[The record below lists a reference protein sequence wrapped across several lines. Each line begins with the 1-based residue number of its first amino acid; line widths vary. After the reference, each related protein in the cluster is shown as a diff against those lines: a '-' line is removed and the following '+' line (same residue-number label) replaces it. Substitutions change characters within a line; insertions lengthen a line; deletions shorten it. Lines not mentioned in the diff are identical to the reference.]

1 MFSFIKNYIDRRLNR
16 RRMGQHGFIGSRKR
30 RTEDSRLIT
39 AADHSRVLGIII
51 LAVLWVICAVLLSF
65 PAHQN
70 GSMQLVIKQQAP
82 KTVFADFDFIYED
95 RSKTQ
100 EKKHL
105 AAESVPLY
113 FKISEDE
120 IKQSIKNAEDFFSA
134 VKNRADSEKQKIK
147 YLPGKDHLG
156 NIVSL
161 LSDSSLQFFYSLVQD
176 EQQWKNYLR
185 ELDLITGQGIFS
197 QKERD
202 SYKVGQQIRIVDVR
216 GRDRY
221 PKQAI
226 EILTPQDAATEV
238 VDALLKYYSSQDGR
252 DVLRQDLIQ
261 ATTAII
267 GSRGNLSSDPA
278 RTEMKKKEAEK
289 QVLPFMVDVKKY
301 QPLVL
306 KGQIVTDKELSL
318 LEAYEKIGQEKLQD
332 RFSIQESTRDL
343 VWSLF
348 LMVFIGLYMYHI
360 HPEVVKSNQKICL
373 CGAVIVI
380 SLVMNLAFSEFFY
393 FVSSNFGI
401 PPGLANNAIPL
412 ALSAILLAVMIGL
425 RVAIY
430 VGFFTAAVTAMIMG
444 NSFDIAI
451 EGLVVCCLSAL
462 AVRNATNYR
471 SFFLRSVFIV
481 FISFWL
487 LDFNLLWQIQPDQDK
502 FLWLAGSKIFLWSA
516 GVAFING
523 FATATVALI
532 LIFIFE
538 MVFNISTNMSLLMLS
553 DYNHPLLKRLQLEA
567 PGTFYHSLMVST
579 LAEYAAKEI
588 RANPIKARVGAL
600 FHDIGK
606 LAKPEYFTEN
616 NIHAD
621 KKHSE
626 LHPRM
631 SSLIIQNHVKEGIDQ
646 ALKYNLRKI
655 IRDAIQ
661 QHHGTD
667 IVYYFYK
674 RALEDAKDDG
684 STVDEQE
691 YRYGG
696 PLPREK
702 EVVLI
707 SLADACEAATRS
719 LPKPTPNK
727 IETLVW
733 EIFRKRLKDGQL
745 DNAILTIAELA
756 KIRDSFVKTL
766 TTMHHSRIAYP
777 KDGEID
783 EDDVFME
790 GKSLS
795 SAEPKNDK
803 KDA

>member
-1 MFSFIKNYIDRRLNR
+1 MFSFITDPVSRMLSRRRL
-16 RRMGQHGFIGSRKR
+16 GQHGFIGSRKR
-30 RTEDSRLIT
+30 RTEDNRLVA
-39 AADHSRVLGIII
+39 AADHSKVIGFLI
-51 LAVLWVICAVLLSF
+51 LFVLWLFCAGLLSF
-65 PAHQN
+65 PTHHGGN
-70 GSMQLVIKQQAP
+70 MPLVLKQQAP
-82 KTVFADFDFIYED
+82 KTIFADFDFLYED
-95 RSKTQ
+95 KEKTQ

-105 AAESVPLY
+105 AVEAVPLY

-120 IKQSIKNAEDFFSA
+120 IKQSTRNAEDFSSA
-134 VKNRADSEKQKIK
+134 IKARLDDEKQKIK
-147 YLPGKDHLG
+147 YLPGKPPMAGLVAALDD
-156 NIVSL
+156 NSIQVFNSL
-161 LSDSSLQFFYSLVQD
+161 IQD
-176 EQQWKNYLR
+176 EQLWQNYLR
-185 ELDLITGQGIFS
+185 ELDLILGQGIFS
-197 QKERD
+197 QKERE
-202 SYKVGQQIRIVDVR
+202 SYKVGQQIRIIDVR

-221 PKQAI
+221 TKQAL
-226 EILTPQDAATEV
+226 EILTPQDAAAELS
-238 VDALLKYYSSQDGR
+238 DSLLKDYSSQSNRQAMR
-252 DVLRQDLIQ
+252 DALIQ
-261 ATTAII
+261 ATSAII
-267 GSRGNLSSDPA
+267 GVKGNLVFDSV
-278 RTEMKKKEAEK
+278 RTELKKKEAEK
-289 QVLPFMVDVKKY
+289 QVSQSMVEVKKY

-306 KGQIVTDKELSL
+306 KGQVITAKELNL
-318 LEAYEKIGQEKLQD
+318 LGAYEKAGQEKLED
-332 RFSIQESTRDL
+332 RFSTQEAIRDL

-348 LMVFIGLYMYHI
+348 LMIFIGLYMYHI
-360 HPEVVKSNQKICL
+360 HPEVVKSNQKLCL
-373 CGAVIVI
+373 CAAVIAI
-380 SLVMNLAFSEFFY
+380 SLALNLAFAELFY
-393 FVSSNFGI
+393 FLSSSFGI
-401 PPGLANNAIPL
+401 PPPLVNDAIPL
-412 ALSAILLAVMIGL
+412 ALSAILLAAMLGL

-430 VGFFTAAVTAMIMG
+430 VGFFTAAITSMIMG

-451 EGLVVCCLSAL
+451 EGLVVCCISAL
-462 AVRNATNYR
+462 VVRNATNYR
-471 SFFLRSVFIV
+471 SFFIRSVFII
-481 FISFWL
+481 FISFWV
-487 LDFNLLWQIQPDQDK
+487 LDFNLLWQIQPESK
-502 FLWLAGSKIFLWSA
+502 IHLWSAGSKMLLWSA
-516 GVAFING
+516 GVSFING
-523 FATATVALI
+523 FATATVALV

-588 RANPIKARVGAL
+588 NANPIKARVGAL

-616 NIHAD
+616 NINAD
-621 KKHSE
+621 KKHGE

-691 YRYGG
+691 YRYSG
-696 PLPREK
+696 PLPQEK

-707 SLADACEAATRS
+707 SLADACEAASRS

-745 DNAILTIAELA
+745 DNARLTIAELA

-766 TTMHHSRIAYP
+766 TTMYHSRIAYP

-783 EDDVFME
+783 EDDLLME
-790 GKSLS
+790 GKNAFP
-795 SAEPKNDK
+795 AEPKTG
-803 KDA
+803 

>member
-1 MFSFIKNYIDRRLNR
+1 MFSFITDPVNRMLSRRRL
-16 RRMGQHGFIGSRKR
+16 GQHGFIGSRKR
-30 RTEDSRLIT
+30 RTEDNRLIA
-39 AADHSRVLGIII
+39 AADHSKVLGFFI
-51 LAVLWVICAVLLSF
+51 LFILWLFCAGLLSF
-65 PAHQN
+65 PTHHGGN
-70 GSMQLVIKQQAP
+70 MPLVLKQQAP
-82 KTVFADFDFIYED
+82 KTIFADFDFIYED
-95 RSKTQ
+95 KGKTQ
-100 EKKHL
+100 ENKHL
-105 AAESVPLY
+105 AVEAVPLY
-113 FKISEDE
+113 FKISEDGV
-120 IKQSIKNAEDFFSA
+120 KQSVKNAEDFSAA
-134 VKNRADSEKQKIK
+134 VKARIDDENQKIK
-147 YLPGKDHLG
+147 YLPGKQPMANL
-156 NIVSL
+156 VSAL
-161 LSDSSLQFFYSLVQD
+161 DDNSVQVFNSLVKD
-176 EQQWKNYLR
+176 EQLWNNYLR
-185 ELDLITGQGIFS
+185 ELDLILGQGIFS
-197 QKERD
+197 QKERE
-202 SYKVGQQIRIVDVR
+202 SYKVGQQIRIIDIR

-226 EILTPQDAATEV
+226 EILTPQDAAAELS
-238 VDALLKYYSSQDGR
+238 DSLLKYYSSQSD
-252 DVLRQDLIQ
+252 RQAMRNALIQ
-261 ATTAII
+261 ASSAII
-267 GSRGNLSSDPA
+267 GVKGNLIFDSVQ
-278 RTEMKKKEAEK
+278 TEMKKKEVEK
-289 QVLPFMVDVKKY
+289 QVIPFMVEIKKY

-306 KGQIVTDKELSL
+306 KGQIITGKELNL
-318 LEAYEKIGQEKLQD
+318 LEAYEKTGQEKLQD
-332 RFSIQESTRDL
+332 RFSTQEAIRDL

-348 LMVFIGLYMYHI
+348 LMVFIGLYMFHI

-373 CGAVIVI
+373 CAAVIIV
-380 SLVMNLAFSEFFY
+380 SLALNLVFAEFFY
-393 FVSSNFGI
+393 FLSSNFGI
-401 PPGLANNAIPL
+401 PPGLVNDAIPL
-412 ALSAILLAVMIGL
+412 ALSAILLAAMLGL

-430 VGFFTAAVTAMIMG
+430 VGFFTAAITSMIMG

-451 EGLVVCCLSAL
+451 EGLVVCCISAL
-462 AVRNATNYR
+462 VVRNATNYR
-471 SFFLRSVFIV
+471 SFFIRSVFII
-481 FISFWL
+481 FISFWV
-487 LDFNLLWQIQPDQDK
+487 LDFNLLWQIQPEAK
-502 FLWLAGSKIFLWSA
+502 MHLWSAGSKMLLWSA
-516 GVAFING
+516 GVSFING

-532 LIFIFE
+532 LIFVFE

-588 RANPIKARVGAL
+588 NANPIKARVGAL

-616 NIHAD
+616 NINAD
-621 KKHSE
+621 KKHGE

-691 YRYGG
+691 YRYAG
-696 PLPREK
+696 PLPQEK

-707 SLADACEAATRS
+707 SLADACEAASRS

-745 DNAILTIAELA
+745 DNARMTIAELA

-766 TTMHHSRIAYP
+766 TTMYHSRIAYP
-777 KDGEID
+777 KDGETD
-783 EDDVFME
+783 EDDLFME
-790 GKSLS
+790 SKNPFP
-795 SAEPKNDK
+795 AEPKTG
-803 KDA
+803 

>member
-1 MFSFIKNYIDRRLNR
+1 MFSFITDPVSRMLSRRRL
-16 RRMGQHGFIGSRKR
+16 GQHGFIGSRKR
-30 RTEDSRLIT
+30 RTEDNRLVA
-39 AADHSRVLGIII
+39 AADHSKVIGFLI
-51 LAVLWVICAVLLSF
+51 LFVLWLFCAGLLSF
-65 PAHQN
+65 PTHHGGN
-70 GSMQLVIKQQAP
+70 MPLVLKQQAP
-82 KTVFADFDFIYED
+82 KTIFADFDFLYED
-95 RSKTQ
+95 KEKTQ

-105 AAESVPLY
+105 AVEAVPLY

-120 IKQSIKNAEDFFSA
+120 IKQSTRNAEDFSSA
-134 VKNRADSEKQKIK
+134 IKARLDDEKQKIK
-147 YLPGKDHLG
+147 YLPGKPPMAGLVAALDD
-156 NIVSL
+156 NSIQVFNSL
-161 LSDSSLQFFYSLVQD
+161 IQD
-176 EQQWKNYLR
+176 EQLWQNYLR
-185 ELDLITGQGIFS
+185 ELDLILGQGIFS
-197 QKERD
+197 QKERE
-202 SYKVGQQIRIVDVR
+202 SYKVGQQIRIIDVR

-226 EILTPQDAATEV
+226 EILTPQDAAAELS
-238 VDALLKYYSSQDGR
+238 DSLLKYYSSQSNRQAMR
-252 DVLRQDLIQ
+252 DALIQ
-261 ATTAII
+261 ASSAII
-267 GSRGNLSSDPA
+267 GVKGNLVFDSV
-278 RTEMKKKEAEK
+278 RTELKKKEAEK
-289 QVLPFMVDVKKY
+289 QVSQSMVEVKKY

-306 KGQIVTDKELSL
+306 KGQVITAKELNL
-318 LEAYEKIGQEKLQD
+318 LGAYEKAGQEKLED
-332 RFSIQESTRDL
+332 RFSTQEAIRDL

-348 LMVFIGLYMYHI
+348 LMIFIGLYMYHI
-360 HPEVVKSNQKICL
+360 HPEVVKSNQKLCL
-373 CGAVIVI
+373 CAAVIAI
-380 SLVMNLAFSEFFY
+380 SLALNLAFAELFY
-393 FVSSNFGI
+393 FLSSSFGI
-401 PPGLANNAIPL
+401 PPPLVNDAIPL
-412 ALSAILLAVMIGL
+412 ALSAILLAAMLGL

-430 VGFFTAAVTAMIMG
+430 VGFFTAAITSMIMG

-451 EGLVVCCLSAL
+451 EGLVVCCISAL
-462 AVRNATNYR
+462 VVRNATNYR
-471 SFFLRSVFIV
+471 SFFIRSVFII
-481 FISFWL
+481 FISFWV
-487 LDFNLLWQIQPDQDK
+487 LDFNLLWQIQPESK
-502 FLWLAGSKIFLWSA
+502 IHLWSAGSKMLLWSA
-516 GVAFING
+516 GVSFING
-523 FATATVALI
+523 FATATVALV

-588 RANPIKARVGAL
+588 NANPIKARVGAL

-616 NIHAD
+616 NINAD
-621 KKHSE
+621 KKHGE

-691 YRYGG
+691 YRYSG
-696 PLPREK
+696 PLPQEK

-707 SLADACEAATRS
+707 SLADACEAASRS

-745 DNAILTIAELA
+745 DNARLTIAELA

-766 TTMHHSRIAYP
+766 TTMYHSRIAYP

-783 EDDVFME
+783 EDDLLME
-790 GKSLS
+790 GKNAFP
-795 SAEPKNDK
+795 AEPKTG
-803 KDA
+803 

>member
-1 MFSFIKNYIDRRLNR
+1 MFSFITDPVSRMLSRRRL
-16 RRMGQHGFIGSRKR
+16 GQHGFIGSRKR
-30 RTEDSRLIT
+30 RTEDNRLVA
-39 AADHSRVLGIII
+39 AADHSKVIGFLI
-51 LAVLWVICAVLLSF
+51 LFVLWLFCAGLLSF
-65 PAHQN
+65 PTHHGGN
-70 GSMQLVIKQQAP
+70 MPLVLKQQAP
-82 KTVFADFDFIYED
+82 KTIFADFDFLYED
-95 RSKTQ
+95 KEKTQ

-105 AAESVPLY
+105 AVEAVPLY

-120 IKQSIKNAEDFFSA
+120 IKQSTRNAEDFSSA
-134 VKNRADSEKQKIK
+134 IKARLDDEKQKIK
-147 YLPGKDHLG
+147 YLPGKPPMAGLVAALDD
-156 NIVSL
+156 NSIQVFNSL
-161 LSDSSLQFFYSLVQD
+161 IQD
-176 EQQWKNYLR
+176 EQLWQNYLR
-185 ELDLITGQGIFS
+185 ELDLILGQGIFS
-197 QKERD
+197 QKERE
-202 SYKVGQQIRIVDVR
+202 SYKVGQQIRIIDVR

-226 EILTPQDAATEV
+226 EILTPQDAAAELS
-238 VDALLKYYSSQDGR
+238 DSLLKYYSSQSNRQAMR
-252 DVLRQDLIQ
+252 DALIQ
-261 ATTAII
+261 ASSAII
-267 GSRGNLSSDPA
+267 GVKGNLVFESV
-278 RTEMKKKEAEK
+278 RTELKKKEAEK
-289 QVLPFMVDVKKY
+289 QVSQSMVEVKKY

-306 KGQIVTDKELSL
+306 KGQVITAKELNL
-318 LEAYEKIGQEKLQD
+318 LGAYEKAGQEKLED
-332 RFSIQESTRDL
+332 RFSTQEAIRDL

-348 LMVFIGLYMYHI
+348 LMIFIGLYMYHI
-360 HPEVVKSNQKICL
+360 HPEVVKSNQKLCL
-373 CGAVIVI
+373 CAAVIAI
-380 SLVMNLAFSEFFY
+380 SLALNLAFAELFY
-393 FVSSNFGI
+393 FLSSSFGI
-401 PPGLANNAIPL
+401 PPPLVNDAIPL
-412 ALSAILLAVMIGL
+412 ALSAILLAAMLGL

-430 VGFFTAAVTAMIMG
+430 VGFFTAAITSMIMG

-451 EGLVVCCLSAL
+451 EGLVVCCISAL
-462 AVRNATNYR
+462 VVRNATNYR
-471 SFFLRSVFIV
+471 SFFIRSVFII
-481 FISFWL
+481 FISFWV
-487 LDFNLLWQIQPDQDK
+487 LDFNLLWQIQPESK
-502 FLWLAGSKIFLWSA
+502 IHLWSAGSKMLLWSA
-516 GVAFING
+516 GVSFING
-523 FATATVALI
+523 FATATVALV

-588 RANPIKARVGAL
+588 NANPIKARVGAL

-616 NIHAD
+616 NINAD
-621 KKHSE
+621 KKHGE

-691 YRYGG
+691 YRYSG
-696 PLPREK
+696 PLPQEK

-707 SLADACEAATRS
+707 SLADACEAASRS

-745 DNAILTIAELA
+745 DNARLTIAELA

-766 TTMHHSRIAYP
+766 TTMYHSRIAYP

-783 EDDVFME
+783 EDDLLME
-790 GKSLS
+790 GKNAFP
-795 SAEPKNDK
+795 AEPKTG
-803 KDA
+803 

>member
-1 MFSFIKNYIDRRLNR
+1 MFSFITDPVSRMLSRRRL
-16 RRMGQHGFIGSRKR
+16 GQHGFIGSRKR
-30 RTEDSRLIT
+30 RTEDNRLVA
-39 AADHSRVLGIII
+39 AADHSKVIGFLI
-51 LAVLWVICAVLLSF
+51 LFVLWLFCAGLLSF
-65 PAHQN
+65 PTHHSGN
-70 GSMQLVIKQQAP
+70 MPLVLKQQAP
-82 KTVFADFDFIYED
+82 KTIFADFDFLYED
-95 RSKTQ
+95 KEKTQ

-105 AAESVPLY
+105 AVEAVPLY

-120 IKQSIKNAEDFFSA
+120 IKQTARNVEDFSSA
-134 VKNRADSEKQKIK
+134 IKARLDDEKQKIK
-147 YLPGKDHLG
+147 YLPGKQPMANLVAALDD
-156 NIVSL
+156 NSIQVFNSL
-161 LSDSSLQFFYSLVQD
+161 IQD
-176 EQQWKNYLR
+176 EQLWQNYLR
-185 ELDLITGQGIFS
+185 ELDLILGQGIFS
-197 QKERD
+197 QKERE
-202 SYKVGQQIRIVDVR
+202 SYKVGQQIRIIDVR

-226 EILTPQDAATEV
+226 EILTPQDAAAELS
-238 VDALLKYYSSQDGR
+238 DSLLKYYSSQSNRQAMR
-252 DVLRQDLIQ
+252 DALIQ
-261 ATTAII
+261 ASSAII
-267 GSRGNLSSDPA
+267 GVKGNLVFDSV
-278 RTEMKKKEAEK
+278 RTEQKKKEAEK
-289 QVLPFMVDVKKY
+289 QVSQSMVEVKKY

-306 KGQIVTDKELSL
+306 KGQVITTKELNL
-318 LEAYEKIGQEKLQD
+318 LGAYEKAGQEKLED
-332 RFSIQESTRDL
+332 RFSTQEAIRDL

-348 LMVFIGLYMYHI
+348 LMIFIGLYMFHI
-360 HPEVVKSNQKICL
+360 HPEVVKSNQKLCL
-373 CGAVIVI
+373 CAAVIAI
-380 SLVMNLAFSEFFY
+380 SLAMNLAFAEFFY
-393 FVSSNFGI
+393 FLSSSFGI
-401 PPGLANNAIPL
+401 PPPLVNDAIPL
-412 ALSAILLAVMIGL
+412 ALSAILLAAMLGL

-430 VGFFTAAVTAMIMG
+430 VGFFTAAITSMIMG

-451 EGLVVCCLSAL
+451 EGLVVCCISAL
-462 AVRNATNYR
+462 VVRRATNYR
-471 SFFLRSVFIV
+471 SFFIRSVFIV
-481 FISFWL
+481 FISFWV
-487 LDFNLLWQIQPDQDK
+487 LDFNLLWQIQPE
-502 FLWLAGSKIFLWSA
+502 SKMHLWSA
-516 GVAFING
+516 GSKMLLWSGGISFING
-523 FATATVALI
+523 FATATLALV

-588 RANPIKARVGAL
+588 NANPIKARVGAL

-616 NIHAD
+616 NINAD
-621 KKHSE
+621 KKHGE

-691 YRYGG
+691 YRYSG
-696 PLPREK
+696 PLPQEK

-707 SLADACEAATRS
+707 SLADACEAASRS

-745 DNAILTIAELA
+745 DNARLTIAELA

-766 TTMHHSRIAYP
+766 TTMYHSRIAYP

-783 EDDVFME
+783 EDDLLME
-790 GKSLS
+790 GKNASP
-795 SAEPKNDK
+795 AEPKTG
-803 KDA
+803 

>member
-1 MFSFIKNYIDRRLNR
+1 MFSFITDPVSRMLSRRRL
-16 RRMGQHGFIGSRKR
+16 GQHGFIGSRKR
-30 RTEDSRLIT
+30 RTEDNRLVA
-39 AADHSRVLGIII
+39 AADHSKVIGFLI
-51 LAVLWVICAVLLSF
+51 LFVLWLFCAGLLSF
-65 PAHQN
+65 PTHHSGN
-70 GSMQLVIKQQAP
+70 MPLVLKQQAP
-82 KTVFADFDFIYED
+82 KTIFADFDFLYED
-95 RSKTQ
+95 KEKTQ

-105 AAESVPLY
+105 AVEAVPLY

-120 IKQSIKNAEDFFSA
+120 IKQTARNVEDFSSA
-134 VKNRADSEKQKIK
+134 IKARLDDEKQKIK
-147 YLPGKDHLG
+147 YLPGKQPMANLVAALDD
-156 NIVSL
+156 NSIQVFNSL
-161 LSDSSLQFFYSLVQD
+161 IQD
-176 EQQWKNYLR
+176 EQLWQNYLR
-185 ELDLITGQGIFS
+185 ELDLILGQGIFS
-197 QKERD
+197 QKERE
-202 SYKVGQQIRIVDVR
+202 SYKVGQQIRIIDVR

-226 EILTPQDAATEV
+226 EILTPQDAAAELS
-238 VDALLKYYSSQDGR
+238 DSLLKYYSSQSNRQAMR
-252 DVLRQDLIQ
+252 DALIQ
-261 ATTAII
+261 ASSAII
-267 GSRGNLSSDPA
+267 GVKGNLIFDSV
-278 RTEMKKKEAEK
+278 RTEIKKKEAEK
-289 QVLPFMVDVKKY
+289 QVSQSMVEIKKY

-306 KGQIVTDKELSL
+306 KGQVITAKELNL
-318 LEAYEKIGQEKLQD
+318 LGAYEKAGQEKLED
-332 RFSIQESTRDL
+332 RFSTQEAIRDL

-348 LMVFIGLYMYHI
+348 LMIFIGLYMFHI
-360 HPEVVKSNQKICL
+360 HPEVVKSNQKLCL
-373 CGAVIVI
+373 CAAVIAI
-380 SLVMNLAFSEFFY
+380 SLAMNLAFAEFFY
-393 FVSSNFGI
+393 FLSSSFGI
-401 PPGLANNAIPL
+401 PPPLVNDAIPL
-412 ALSAILLAVMIGL
+412 ALSAILLAAMLGL

-430 VGFFTAAVTAMIMG
+430 VGFFTAAITSMIMG

-451 EGLVVCCLSAL
+451 EGLVVCCISAL
-462 AVRNATNYR
+462 VVRRATNYR
-471 SFFLRSVFIV
+471 SFFIRSVFIV
-481 FISFWL
+481 FISFWV
-487 LDFNLLWQIQPDQDK
+487 LDFNLLWQIQPE
-502 FLWLAGSKIFLWSA
+502 SKMHLWSA
-516 GVAFING
+516 GSKMLLWSGGISFING
-523 FATATVALI
+523 FATATLALV

-588 RANPIKARVGAL
+588 NANPIKARVGAL

-616 NIHAD
+616 NINAD
-621 KKHSE
+621 KKHGE

-691 YRYGG
+691 YRYSG
-696 PLPREK
+696 PLPQEK

-707 SLADACEAATRS
+707 SLADACEAASRS

-745 DNAILTIAELA
+745 DNARLTIAELA

-766 TTMHHSRIAYP
+766 TTMYHSRIAYP

-783 EDDVFME
+783 EDDLLME
-790 GKSLS
+790 GKNASP
-795 SAEPKNDK
+795 AEPKTG
-803 KDA
+803 

>member
-1 MFSFIKNYIDRRLNR
+1 MFSFITDPVSRMLSRRRL
-16 RRMGQHGFIGSRKR
+16 GQHGFIGSRKR
-30 RTEDSRLIT
+30 RTEDNRLVA
-39 AADHSRVLGIII
+39 AADHSKVIGFLI
-51 LAVLWVICAVLLSF
+51 LFVLWLFCAGLLSF
-65 PAHQN
+65 PTHHSGN
-70 GSMQLVIKQQAP
+70 MPLVLKQQAP
-82 KTVFADFDFIYED
+82 KTIFADFDFLYED
-95 RSKTQ
+95 KEKTQ

-105 AAESVPLY
+105 AVEAVPLY

-120 IKQSIKNAEDFFSA
+120 IKQTARNVEDFSSA
-134 VKNRADSEKQKIK
+134 IKARLDDEKQKIK
-147 YLPGKDHLG
+147 YLPGKQPMANLVAALDD
-156 NIVSL
+156 NSIQVFNSL
-161 LSDSSLQFFYSLVQD
+161 IQD
-176 EQQWKNYLR
+176 EQLWQNYLR
-185 ELDLITGQGIFS
+185 ELDLILGQGIFS
-197 QKERD
+197 QKERE
-202 SYKVGQQIRIVDVR
+202 SYKVGQQIRIIDVR

-226 EILTPQDAATEV
+226 EILTPQDAAAELS
-238 VDALLKYYSSQDGR
+238 DSLLKYYSSQSNRQAMR
-252 DVLRQDLIQ
+252 DALIQ
-261 ATTAII
+261 ASSAII
-267 GSRGNLSSDPA
+267 GVKGNLIFDSV
-278 RTEMKKKEAEK
+278 RTEIKKKEAEK
-289 QVLPFMVDVKKY
+289 QISPSMLEIKKY

-306 KGQIVTDKELSL
+306 KGQVITAKELNL
-318 LEAYEKIGQEKLQD
+318 LGAYEKAGQEKLED
-332 RFSIQESTRDL
+332 RFSTQEAIRDL

-348 LMVFIGLYMYHI
+348 LMIFIGLYMFHI
-360 HPEVVKSNQKICL
+360 HPEVVKSNQKLCL
-373 CGAVIVI
+373 CAAVIAI
-380 SLVMNLAFSEFFY
+380 SLAMNLAFAEFFY
-393 FVSSNFGI
+393 FLSSSFGI
-401 PPGLANNAIPL
+401 PPPLVNDAIPL
-412 ALSAILLAVMIGL
+412 ALSAILLAAMLGL

-430 VGFFTAAVTAMIMG
+430 VGFFTAAITSMIMG

-451 EGLVVCCLSAL
+451 EGLVVCCISAL
-462 AVRNATNYR
+462 VVRRATNYR
-471 SFFLRSVFIV
+471 SFFIRSVFIV
-481 FISFWL
+481 FISFWV
-487 LDFNLLWQIQPDQDK
+487 LDFNLLWQIQPE
-502 FLWLAGSKIFLWSA
+502 SKMHLWSA
-516 GVAFING
+516 GSKMLLWSGGISFING
-523 FATATVALI
+523 FATATLALV

-588 RANPIKARVGAL
+588 NANPIKARVGAL

-616 NIHAD
+616 NINAD
-621 KKHSE
+621 KKHGE

-691 YRYGG
+691 YRYSG
-696 PLPREK
+696 PLPQEK

-707 SLADACEAATRS
+707 SLADACEAASRS

-745 DNAILTIAELA
+745 DNARLTIAELA

-766 TTMHHSRIAYP
+766 TTMYHSRIAYP

-783 EDDVFME
+783 EDDLLME
-790 GKSLS
+790 GKNASP
-795 SAEPKNDK
+795 AEPKTG
-803 KDA
+803 

>member
-1 MFSFIKNYIDRRLNR
+1 
-16 RRMGQHGFIGSRKR
+16 
-30 RTEDSRLIT
+30 
-39 AADHSRVLGIII
+39 
-51 LAVLWVICAVLLSF
+51 
-65 PAHQN
+65 
-70 GSMQLVIKQQAP
+70 
-82 KTVFADFDFIYED
+82 
-95 RSKTQ
+95 
-100 EKKHL
+100 
-105 AAESVPLY
+105 
-113 FKISEDE
+113 
-120 IKQSIKNAEDFFSA
+120 
-134 VKNRADSEKQKIK
+134 
-147 YLPGKDHLG
+147 
-156 NIVSL
+156 
-161 LSDSSLQFFYSLVQD
+161 
-176 EQQWKNYLR
+176 
-185 ELDLITGQGIFS
+185 
-197 QKERD
+197 
-202 SYKVGQQIRIVDVR
+202 
-216 GRDRY
+216 
-221 PKQAI
+221 
-226 EILTPQDAATEV
+226 
-238 VDALLKYYSSQDGR
+238 
-252 DVLRQDLIQ
+252 
-261 ATTAII
+261 
-267 GSRGNLSSDPA
+267 
-278 RTEMKKKEAEK
+278 
-289 QVLPFMVDVKKY
+289 
-301 QPLVL
+301 
-306 KGQIVTDKELSL
+306 
-318 LEAYEKIGQEKLQD
+318 
-332 RFSIQESTRDL
+332 
-343 VWSLF
+343 
-348 LMVFIGLYMYHI
+348 
-360 HPEVVKSNQKICL
+360 
-373 CGAVIVI
+373 
-380 SLVMNLAFSEFFY
+380 
-393 FVSSNFGI
+393 
-401 PPGLANNAIPL
+401 
-412 ALSAILLAVMIGL
+412 
-425 RVAIY
+425 
-430 VGFFTAAVTAMIMG
+430 
-444 NSFDIAI
+444 
-451 EGLVVCCLSAL
+451 
-462 AVRNATNYR
+462 
-471 SFFLRSVFIV
+471 
-481 FISFWL
+481 
-487 LDFNLLWQIQPDQDK
+487 
-502 FLWLAGSKIFLWSA
+502 
-516 GVAFING
+516 
-523 FATATVALI
+523 
-532 LIFIFE
+532 

-783 EDDVFME
+783 EDDVFLE

>member
-1 MFSFIKNYIDRRLNR
+1 MFSFITDPVNRMLSRRRL
-16 RRMGQHGFIGSRKR
+16 GQHGFIGSRKR
-30 RTEDSRLIT
+30 RTEDNRLIT
-39 AADHSRVLGIII
+39 AADHSKVLGFFI
-51 LAVLWVICAVLLSF
+51 LFVLWLFCAGLLSF
-65 PAHQN
+65 PTHHGGN
-70 GSMQLVIKQQAP
+70 MPLVLKQQAP
-82 KTVFADFDFIYED
+82 KTIFADFDFIYED
-95 RSKTQ
+95 KGRTQ
-100 EKKHL
+100 ENKHL
-105 AAESVPLY
+105 AVEAVPLY
-113 FKISEDE
+113 FKISEDGV
-120 IKQSIKNAEDFFSA
+120 KQSVKNAEDFSA
-134 VKNRADSEKQKIK
+134 AIKARIDDENQKIK
-147 YLPGKDHLG
+147 YLPGKQPMADL
-156 NIVSL
+156 VSAL
-161 LSDSSLQFFYSLVQD
+161 DDNSVQVFNSLVKD
-176 EQQWKNYLR
+176 EQLWNNYLR
-185 ELDLITGQGIFS
+185 ELDLILGQGIFS
-197 QKERD
+197 QKERE
-202 SYKVGQQIRIVDVR
+202 SYKVGQQIRIIDIR

-226 EILTPQDAATEV
+226 EILTPQDAAAELS
-238 VDALLKYYSSQDGR
+238 DSLLKYYSSQSD
-252 DVLRQDLIQ
+252 RQAMRNALIQ
-261 ATTAII
+261 ASSAII
-267 GSRGNLSSDPA
+267 GVKGNLIFDSVQ
-278 RTEMKKKEAEK
+278 TELKKKEVEK
-289 QVLPFMVDVKKY
+289 QVIPFMVEIKKY

-306 KGQIVTDKELSL
+306 KGQIITGKELNL
-318 LEAYEKIGQEKLQD
+318 LEAYEKTGQEKLQD
-332 RFSIQESTRDL
+332 RFSTQEAIRDL

-348 LMVFIGLYMYHI
+348 LMVFIGLYMFHI

-373 CGAVIVI
+373 CAAVIIV
-380 SLVMNLAFSEFFY
+380 SLALNLVFAEFFY
-393 FVSSNFGI
+393 FLSSNFGI
-401 PPGLANNAIPL
+401 PPGLVNDAIPL
-412 ALSAILLAVMIGL
+412 ALSAILLAAMLGL

-430 VGFFTAAVTAMIMG
+430 VGFFTAAITSMIMG

-451 EGLVVCCLSAL
+451 EGLVVCCISAL
-462 AVRNATNYR
+462 VVRNATNYR
-471 SFFLRSVFIV
+471 SFFIRSVFII
-481 FISFWL
+481 FISFWV
-487 LDFNLLWQIQPDQDK
+487 LDFNLLWQIQPEAK
-502 FLWLAGSKIFLWSA
+502 MHLWSAGSKMLLWSA
-516 GVAFING
+516 GVSFING

-532 LIFIFE
+532 LIFVFE

-588 RANPIKARVGAL
+588 NANPIKARVGAL

-616 NIHAD
+616 NINAD
-621 KKHSE
+621 KKHGE

-691 YRYGG
+691 YRYAG
-696 PLPREK
+696 PLPQDK

-707 SLADACEAATRS
+707 SLADACEAASRS

-745 DNAILTIAELA
+745 DNARMTIAELA

-766 TTMHHSRIAYP
+766 TTMYHSRIAYP
-777 KDGEID
+777 KDGETD
-783 EDDVFME
+783 EDDLFME
-790 GKSLS
+790 SKNPFP
-795 SAEPKNDK
+795 AEPKTG
-803 KDA
+803 

>member
-1 MFSFIKNYIDRRLNR
+1 MFSFITDPVSRMLSRRRL
-16 RRMGQHGFIGSRKR
+16 GQHGFIGSRKR
-30 RTEDSRLIT
+30 RTEDNRLVA
-39 AADHSRVLGIII
+39 AADHSKVIGFLI
-51 LAVLWVICAVLLSF
+51 LFVLWLFCAGLLSF
-65 PAHQN
+65 PTHHGGN
-70 GSMQLVIKQQAP
+70 MPLVLKQQAP
-82 KTVFADFDFIYED
+82 KTIFADFDFLYED
-95 RSKTQ
+95 KEKTQ

-105 AAESVPLY
+105 AVEAVPLY

-120 IKQSIKNAEDFFSA
+120 IKQSTRNAEDFSSA
-134 VKNRADSEKQKIK
+134 IKARLDDEKQKIK
-147 YLPGKDHLG
+147 YLPGKQPMAGLVAALDD
-156 NIVSL
+156 NSIQVFNSL
-161 LSDSSLQFFYSLVQD
+161 IQD
-176 EQQWKNYLR
+176 EQLWQNYLR
-185 ELDLITGQGIFS
+185 ELYLILGQGIFS
-197 QKERD
+197 QKERE
-202 SYKVGQQIRIVDVR
+202 SYKVGQQIRIIDVR

-226 EILTPQDAATEV
+226 EILTPQDAAAELS
-238 VDALLKYYSSQDGR
+238 DSLLKYYSSQSNRQAMR
-252 DVLRQDLIQ
+252 DALIQ
-261 ATTAII
+261 ATSAII
-267 GSRGNLSSDPA
+267 GVKGNLVFDSV
-278 RTEMKKKEAEK
+278 RTELKKKEAEK
-289 QVLPFMVDVKKY
+289 QVSQSMVEVKKY

-306 KGQIVTDKELSL
+306 KGQVITAKELNL
-318 LEAYEKIGQEKLQD
+318 LGAYEKAGQEKLED
-332 RFSIQESTRDL
+332 RFSTQEAIRDL

-348 LMVFIGLYMYHI
+348 LMIFIGLYMYHI
-360 HPEVVKSNQKICL
+360 HPEVVKSNQKLCL
-373 CGAVIVI
+373 CAAVIAI
-380 SLVMNLAFSEFFY
+380 SLALNLAFAELFY
-393 FVSSNFGI
+393 FLSSSFGI
-401 PPGLANNAIPL
+401 PPPLVNDAIPL
-412 ALSAILLAVMIGL
+412 ALSAILLAAMLGL

-430 VGFFTAAVTAMIMG
+430 VGFFTAAITSMIMG

-451 EGLVVCCLSAL
+451 EGLVVCCISAL
-462 AVRNATNYR
+462 VVRNATNYR
-471 SFFLRSVFIV
+471 SFFIRSVFII
-481 FISFWL
+481 FISFWV
-487 LDFNLLWQIQPDQDK
+487 LDFNLLWQIQPESK
-502 FLWLAGSKIFLWSA
+502 IHLWSAGSKMLLWSA
-516 GVAFING
+516 GVSFING
-523 FATATVALI
+523 FATATVALV

-588 RANPIKARVGAL
+588 NANPIKARVGAL

-616 NIHAD
+616 NINAD
-621 KKHSE
+621 KKHGE

-691 YRYGG
+691 YRYSG
-696 PLPREK
+696 PLPQEK

-707 SLADACEAATRS
+707 SLADACEAASRS

-745 DNAILTIAELA
+745 DNARLTIAELA

-766 TTMHHSRIAYP
+766 TTMYHSRIAYP

-783 EDDVFME
+783 EDDLLME
-790 GKSLS
+790 GKNAFP
-795 SAEPKNDK
+795 AEPKTG
-803 KDA
+803 

>member
-1 MFSFIKNYIDRRLNR
+1 MFSFITDPVSRMLSRRRL
-16 RRMGQHGFIGSRKR
+16 GQHGFIGSRKR
-30 RTEDSRLIT
+30 RTEDNRLVA
-39 AADHSRVLGIII
+39 AADHSKVIGFLI
-51 LAVLWVICAVLLSF
+51 LFVLWLFCAGLLSF
-65 PAHQN
+65 PTHHSGN
-70 GSMQLVIKQQAP
+70 MPLVLKQQAP
-82 KTVFADFDFIYED
+82 KTIFADFDFLYED
-95 RSKTQ
+95 KEKTQ

-105 AAESVPLY
+105 AVEAVPLY

-120 IKQSIKNAEDFFSA
+120 IKQTARNVEDFSSA
-134 VKNRADSEKQKIK
+134 IKARLEDEKQKIK
-147 YLPGKDHLG
+147 YLPGKQPMANLVAALDD
-156 NIVSL
+156 NSIQVFNSL
-161 LSDSSLQFFYSLVQD
+161 IQD
-176 EQQWKNYLR
+176 EQLWQNYLR
-185 ELDLITGQGIFS
+185 ELDLILGQGIFS
-197 QKERD
+197 QKERE
-202 SYKVGQQIRIVDVR
+202 SYKVGQQIRIIDVR

-226 EILTPQDAATEV
+226 EILTPQDAAAELS
-238 VDALLKYYSSQDGR
+238 DSLLKYYSSQSNRQAMR
-252 DVLRQDLIQ
+252 DALIQ
-261 ATTAII
+261 ASSAII
-267 GSRGNLSSDPA
+267 GVKGNLIFDSV
-278 RTEMKKKEAEK
+278 RTEIKKKEAEK
-289 QVLPFMVDVKKY
+289 QVSQSMVEIKKY

-306 KGQIVTDKELSL
+306 KGQVITAKELNL
-318 LEAYEKIGQEKLQD
+318 LGAYEKAGQEKLED
-332 RFSIQESTRDL
+332 RFSTQEAIRDL

-348 LMVFIGLYMYHI
+348 LMIFIGLYMFHI
-360 HPEVVKSNQKICL
+360 HPEVVKSNQKLCL
-373 CGAVIVI
+373 CAAVIAI
-380 SLVMNLAFSEFFY
+380 SLAMNLAFAEFFY
-393 FVSSNFGI
+393 FLSSSFGI
-401 PPGLANNAIPL
+401 PPPLVNDAIPL
-412 ALSAILLAVMIGL
+412 ALSAILLAAMLGL

-430 VGFFTAAVTAMIMG
+430 VGFFTAAITSMIMG

-451 EGLVVCCLSAL
+451 EGLVVCCISAL
-462 AVRNATNYR
+462 VVRRATNYR
-471 SFFLRSVFIV
+471 SFFIRSVFIV
-481 FISFWL
+481 FISFWV
-487 LDFNLLWQIQPDQDK
+487 LDFNLLWQIQPE
-502 FLWLAGSKIFLWSA
+502 SKMHLWSA
-516 GVAFING
+516 GSKMLLWSGGISFING
-523 FATATVALI
+523 FATATLALV

-588 RANPIKARVGAL
+588 NANPIKARVGAL

-616 NIHAD
+616 NINAD
-621 KKHSE
+621 KKHGE

-691 YRYGG
+691 YRYSG
-696 PLPREK
+696 PLPQEK

-707 SLADACEAATRS
+707 SLADACEAASRS

-745 DNAILTIAELA
+745 DNARLTIAELA

-766 TTMHHSRIAYP
+766 TTMYHSRIAYP

-783 EDDVFME
+783 EDDLLME
-790 GKSLS
+790 GKNASP
-795 SAEPKNDK
+795 AEPKTG
-803 KDA
+803 

>member
-1 MFSFIKNYIDRRLNR
+1 MFSFITDPVSRMLSRRRL
-16 RRMGQHGFIGSRKR
+16 GQHGFIGSRKR
-30 RTEDSRLIT
+30 RTEDNRLVA
-39 AADHSRVLGIII
+39 AADHSKVIGFLI
-51 LAVLWVICAVLLSF
+51 LFVLWLFCAGLLSF
-65 PAHQN
+65 PTHHGGN
-70 GSMQLVIKQQAP
+70 MPLVLKQQAP
-82 KTVFADFDFIYED
+82 KTIFADFDFLYED
-95 RSKTQ
+95 KEKTQ

-105 AAESVPLY
+105 AVEAVPLY

-120 IKQSIKNAEDFFSA
+120 IKQSTRNAEDFSSA
-134 VKNRADSEKQKIK
+134 IKARLDDEKQKIK
-147 YLPGKDHLG
+147 YLPGKPPMAGLVAALDD
-156 NIVSL
+156 NSIQVFNSL
-161 LSDSSLQFFYSLVQD
+161 IQD
-176 EQQWKNYLR
+176 EQLWQNYLR
-185 ELDLITGQGIFS
+185 ELDLILGQGIFS
-197 QKERD
+197 QKERE
-202 SYKVGQQIRIVDVR
+202 SYKVGQQIRIIDVR

-226 EILTPQDAATEV
+226 EILTPQDAAAELS
-238 VDALLKYYSSQDGR
+238 DSLLKYYSSQSNRQAMR
-252 DVLRQDLIQ
+252 DALIQ
-261 ATTAII
+261 ATSAII
-267 GSRGNLSSDPA
+267 GVKGNLVFDSV
-278 RTEMKKKEAEK
+278 RTELKKKEAEK
-289 QVLPFMVDVKKY
+289 QVSQSMVEVKKY

-306 KGQIVTDKELSL
+306 KGQVITAKELNL
-318 LEAYEKIGQEKLQD
+318 LGAYEKAGQEKLED
-332 RFSIQESTRDL
+332 RFSTQEAIRDL

-348 LMVFIGLYMYHI
+348 LMIFIGLYMYHI
-360 HPEVVKSNQKICL
+360 HPEVVKSNQKLCL
-373 CGAVIVI
+373 CAAVIAI
-380 SLVMNLAFSEFFY
+380 SLALNLAFAELFY
-393 FVSSNFGI
+393 FLSSSFGI
-401 PPGLANNAIPL
+401 PPPLVNDAIPL
-412 ALSAILLAVMIGL
+412 ALSAILLAAMLGL

-430 VGFFTAAVTAMIMG
+430 VGFFTAAITSMIMG

-451 EGLVVCCLSAL
+451 EGLVVCCISAL
-462 AVRNATNYR
+462 VVRNATNYR
-471 SFFLRSVFIV
+471 SFFIRSVFII
-481 FISFWL
+481 FISFWV
-487 LDFNLLWQIQPDQDK
+487 LDFNLLWQIQPESK
-502 FLWLAGSKIFLWSA
+502 IHLWSAGSKMLLWSA
-516 GVAFING
+516 GVSFING
-523 FATATVALI
+523 FATATVALV

-588 RANPIKARVGAL
+588 NANPIKARVGAL

-616 NIHAD
+616 NINAD
-621 KKHSE
+621 KKHGE

-691 YRYGG
+691 YRYSG
-696 PLPREK
+696 PLPQEK

-707 SLADACEAATRS
+707 SLADACEAASRS

-745 DNAILTIAELA
+745 DNARLTIAELA

-766 TTMHHSRIAYP
+766 TTMYHSRIAYP

-783 EDDVFME
+783 EDDLLME
-790 GKSLS
+790 GKNAFP
-795 SAEPKNDK
+795 AEPKTG
-803 KDA
+803 

>member
-1 MFSFIKNYIDRRLNR
+1 MFSFIKNPIRRMLSRRRL
-16 RRMGQHGFIGSRKR
+16 GQHGFIGSRKR
-30 RTEDSRLIT
+30 RTEDSRLVA
-39 AADHSRVLGIII
+39 AADHSKVIGFII
-51 LAVLWVICAVLLSF
+51 LSILWLFCAGLLSF
-65 PAHQN
+65 PTHHSGN
-70 GSMQLVIKQQAP
+70 MPLVLKQQAP
-82 KTVFADFDFIYED
+82 KTFFADFDFLYED
-95 RSKTQ
+95 KDKTL

-105 AAESVPLY
+105 AAEVVPLY

-120 IKQSIKNAEDFFSA
+120 IKQSVRNAEDFSA
-134 VKNRADSEKQKIK
+134 AIKARVNDEKQKIK
-147 YLPGKDHLG
+147 YIPGKQLMDNLVAALDD
-156 NIVSL
+156 NSVQVFNSL
-161 LSDSSLQFFYSLVQD
+161 IQD
-176 EQQWKNYLR
+176 EPLWQNYLR
-185 ELDLITGQGIFS
+185 ELDLILGQGIFS
-197 QKERD
+197 QKERE
-202 SYKVGQQIRIVDVR
+202 SYKVGQQIRIIDTR

-226 EILTPQDAATEV
+226 EILTPQDAAAELS
-238 VDALLKYYSSQDGR
+238 DSLLKYYSSNSNR
-252 DVLRQDLIQ
+252 PAIRNALIQ
-261 ATTAII
+261 ASSAII
-267 GSRGNLSSDPA
+267 GGKGNLAFDPGL
-278 RTEMKKKEAEK
+278 TDIKKKEAEK
-289 QVLPFMVDVKKY
+289 QVIPSMVEIKKY

-306 KGQIVTDKELSL
+306 KGQVITAKELHL
-318 LEAYEKIGQEKLQD
+318 LESYEKTGQQKLQD
-332 RFSIQESTRDL
+332 RFSSQEAIRDL

-348 LMVFIGLYMYHI
+348 LMIFIGLYMFHI
-360 HPEVVKSNQKICL
+360 HPEVVKSNQKLCL
-373 CGAVIVI
+373 CAAVIVV
-380 SLVMNLAFSEFFY
+380 SLTLNLVFAEFFY
-393 FVSSNFGI
+393 FLSSNFGI
-401 PPGLANNAIPL
+401 PPGLVNDAIPL
-412 ALSAILLAVMIGL
+412 ALSAILLAAMLGL

-430 VGFFTAAVTAMIMG
+430 VGFFTAAITAMIMG
-444 NSFDIAI
+444 NSLDIAI
-451 EGLVVCCLSAL
+451 EGLVICCISAL
-462 AVRNATNYR
+462 VVRNAANYR
-471 SFFLRSVFIV
+471 SFFIRSVFIV
-481 FISFWL
+481 FISLWI
-487 LDFNLLWQIQPDQDK
+487 LDFNLLWQIQAESK
-502 FLWLAGSKIFLWSA
+502 MHLWSTGSKMLLWSA
-516 GVAFING
+516 GVSFING

-588 RANPIKARVGAL
+588 NANPIKARVGAL

-616 NIHAD
+616 NINAD
-621 KKHSE
+621 KKHGE

-655 IRDAIQ
+655 IRDSIQ

-691 YRYGG
+691 YRYSG
-696 PLPREK
+696 PLPQDK

-707 SLADACEAATRS
+707 SLADACEAASRS

-733 EIFRKRLKDGQL
+733 EIFRKRIKDGQL
-745 DNAILTIAELA
+745 DNAKLTIAELA
-756 KIRDSFVKTL
+756 RIRDSFVKTL
-766 TTMHHSRIAYP
+766 TTMYHSRIAYP
-777 KDGEID
+777 KDGETD
-783 EDDVFME
+783 EDDIFME
-790 GKSLS
+790 SKNASP
-795 SAEPKNDK
+795 AEPKTDK

>member
-1 MFSFIKNYIDRRLNR
+1 MFSFITDPVNRMLSRRRL
-16 RRMGQHGFIGSRKR
+16 GQHGFIGSRKR
-30 RTEDSRLIT
+30 RTEDNRLIA
-39 AADHSRVLGIII
+39 AADHSKVLGFFI
-51 LAVLWVICAVLLSF
+51 LFILWLFCAGLLSF
-65 PAHQN
+65 PTHHGGN
-70 GSMQLVIKQQAP
+70 MPLVLKQQAP
-82 KTVFADFDFIYED
+82 KTIFADFDFIYED
-95 RSKTQ
+95 KGKTQ
-100 EKKHL
+100 ENKHL
-105 AAESVPLY
+105 AVEAVPLY
-113 FKISEDE
+113 FKISEDGV
-120 IKQSIKNAEDFFSA
+120 KQSVKNAEDFSAA
-134 VKNRADSEKQKIK
+134 VKARIDDENQKIK
-147 YLPGKDHLG
+147 YLPGKQPMANL
-156 NIVSL
+156 VSAL
-161 LSDSSLQFFYSLVQD
+161 DDNSVQVFNSLVKD
-176 EQQWKNYLR
+176 EQLWNNYLR
-185 ELDLITGQGIFS
+185 ELDLILGQGIFS
-197 QKERD
+197 QKERE
-202 SYKVGQQIRIVDVR
+202 SYKVGQQIRIIDIR

-226 EILTPQDAATEV
+226 EILTPQDAAAELS
-238 VDALLKYYSSQDGR
+238 DSLLKYYSSQSD
-252 DVLRQDLIQ
+252 RQAMRNALIQ
-261 ATTAII
+261 ASSAII
-267 GSRGNLSSDPA
+267 GVKGNLIFDSVQ
-278 RTEMKKKEAEK
+278 TEMKKKEVEK
-289 QVLPFMVDVKKY
+289 QVVPFMVEIKKY

-306 KGQIVTDKELSL
+306 KGQIITGKELNL
-318 LEAYEKIGQEKLQD
+318 LEAYEKTGQEKLQD
-332 RFSIQESTRDL
+332 RFSTQEAIRDL

-348 LMVFIGLYMYHI
+348 LMVFIGLYMFHI

-373 CGAVIVI
+373 CAAVIIV
-380 SLVMNLAFSEFFY
+380 SLALNLVFAEFFY
-393 FVSSNFGI
+393 FLSSNFGI
-401 PPGLANNAIPL
+401 PPGLVNDAIPL
-412 ALSAILLAVMIGL
+412 ALSAILLAAMLGL

-430 VGFFTAAVTAMIMG
+430 VGFFTAAITSMIMG

-451 EGLVVCCLSAL
+451 EGLVVCCISAL
-462 AVRNATNYR
+462 VVRNATNYR
-471 SFFLRSVFIV
+471 SFFIRSVFII
-481 FISFWL
+481 FISFWV
-487 LDFNLLWQIQPDQDK
+487 LDFNLLWQIQPEAK
-502 FLWLAGSKIFLWSA
+502 MHLWSAGSKMLLWSA
-516 GVAFING
+516 GVSFING

-532 LIFIFE
+532 LIFVFE

-588 RANPIKARVGAL
+588 NANPIKARVGAL

-616 NIHAD
+616 NINAD
-621 KKHSE
+621 KKHGE

-691 YRYGG
+691 YRYAG
-696 PLPREK
+696 PLPQEK

-707 SLADACEAATRS
+707 SLADACEAASRS

-745 DNAILTIAELA
+745 DNARMTIAEFA

-766 TTMHHSRIAYP
+766 TTMYHSRIAYP
-777 KDGEID
+777 KDGETD
-783 EDDVFME
+783 EDDLFME
-790 GKSLS
+790 SKNPFP
-795 SAEPKNDK
+795 AEPKTG
-803 KDA
+803 

>member
-1 MFSFIKNYIDRRLNR
+1 MFSFITDPVSRMLSRRRL
-16 RRMGQHGFIGSRKR
+16 GQHGFIGSRKR
-30 RTEDSRLIT
+30 RTEDNRLVA
-39 AADHSRVLGIII
+39 AADHSKVIGFLI
-51 LAVLWVICAVLLSF
+51 LFFLWLFCAGLLSF
-65 PAHQN
+65 PTHHSGN
-70 GSMQLVIKQQAP
+70 MPLVLKQQAP
-82 KTVFADFDFIYED
+82 KTIFAGFDFLYED
-95 RSKTQ
+95 KEKTQ

-105 AAESVPLY
+105 AVEAVPLY

-120 IKQSIKNAEDFFSA
+120 IKQTARNVEDFSSA
-134 VKNRADSEKQKIK
+134 VKARLDDEKQKIK
-147 YLPGKDHLG
+147 YLPGKQPMAGLVAALDD
-156 NIVSL
+156 NSIQVFNSL
-161 LSDSSLQFFYSLVQD
+161 IQD
-176 EQQWKNYLR
+176 EQLWQNYLR
-185 ELDLITGQGIFS
+185 ELDLILGQGIFS
-197 QKERD
+197 QKERE
-202 SYKVGQQIRIVDVR
+202 SYKVGQQIRIIDVR

-226 EILTPQDAATEV
+226 EILTPQDAAAELS
-238 VDALLKYYSSQDGR
+238 DSLLKYYSSQSNRQAMR
-252 DVLRQDLIQ
+252 DALIQ
-261 ATTAII
+261 ASSAII
-267 GSRGNLSSDPA
+267 GVKGNLIFDSA
-278 RTEMKKKEAEK
+278 RAEIKKKEAEK
-289 QVLPFMVDVKKY
+289 QVSQSMVEVKKY

-306 KGQIVTDKELSL
+306 KGQVITAKELNL
-318 LEAYEKIGQEKLQD
+318 LGAYEKAGQEKLED
-332 RFSIQESTRDL
+332 RFSTQETIRDL

-348 LMVFIGLYMYHI
+348 LMIFIGLYMFHI
-360 HPEVVKSNQKICL
+360 HPEVVKSNQKLCL
-373 CGAVIVI
+373 CAAVIAI
-380 SLVMNLAFSEFFY
+380 SLALNLAFAEFFY
-393 FVSSNFGI
+393 FLSSSFGI
-401 PPGLANNAIPL
+401 PPPLVNDAIPL
-412 ALSAILLAVMIGL
+412 ALSAILLAAMLGL

-430 VGFFTAAVTAMIMG
+430 VGFFTAAITSMIMG

-451 EGLVVCCLSAL
+451 EGLVVCCISAL
-462 AVRNATNYR
+462 VVRNATNYR
-471 SFFLRSVFIV
+471 SFFIRSVFII
-481 FISFWL
+481 FISFWV
-487 LDFNLLWQIQPDQDK
+487 LDFNLLWQIQPE
-502 FLWLAGSKIFLWSA
+502 SKMHLWSA
-516 GVAFING
+516 GSKMLLWSAGISFING
-523 FATATVALI
+523 FATATLALVF
-532 LIFIFE
+532 IFIFE

-588 RANPIKARVGAL
+588 NANPIKARVGAL

-616 NIHAD
+616 NINAD
-621 KKHSE
+621 KKHGE

-691 YRYGG
+691 YRYSG
-696 PLPREK
+696 PLPQEK

-707 SLADACEAATRS
+707 SLADACEAASRS

-745 DNAILTIAELA
+745 DNARLTIAELA

-766 TTMHHSRIAYP
+766 TTMYHSRIAYP

-783 EDDVFME
+783 EDDLLME
-790 GKSLS
+790 GKNTFP
-795 SAEPKNDK
+795 AEPKTG
-803 KDA
+803 

>member
-1 MFSFIKNYIDRRLNR
+1 MFSFITDPVSRMLSRRRL
-16 RRMGQHGFIGSRKR
+16 GQHGFIGSRKR
-30 RTEDSRLIT
+30 RTEDNRLVA
-39 AADHSRVLGIII
+39 AADHSKVIGFLI
-51 LAVLWVICAVLLSF
+51 LFLLWLFCAGLLSF
-65 PAHQN
+65 PTHHSGN
-70 GSMQLVIKQQAP
+70 MPLVLKQQAP
-82 KTVFADFDFIYED
+82 KTIFADFDFLYED
-95 RSKTQ
+95 KDKTQ

-105 AAESVPLY
+105 AVEAIPLY

-120 IKQSIKNAEDFFSA
+120 IKQSARNVEDFSA
-134 VKNRADSEKQKIK
+134 AIKARLDDEKQKIK
-147 YLPGKDHLG
+147 YLPGKQPMANLVAALDD
-156 NIVSL
+156 NSIQVFNSL
-161 LSDSSLQFFYSLVQD
+161 IQD
-176 EQQWKNYLR
+176 EQLWQNYLR
-185 ELDLITGQGIFS
+185 ELDLILGQGIFS
-197 QKERD
+197 QKERE
-202 SYKVGQQIRIVDVR
+202 SYKVGQQIRIIDVR

-226 EILTPQDAATEV
+226 EILTPQDAAAELS
-238 VDALLKYYSSQDGR
+238 DSLLKYYSSQSNRQAMR
-252 DVLRQDLIQ
+252 DALIQ
-261 ATTAII
+261 ASSAII
-267 GSRGNLSSDPA
+267 GGKGNLIFDSV

-289 QVLPFMVDVKKY
+289 QVSPSMLEIKKY

-306 KGQIVTDKELSL
+306 KGQVITTKELNL
-318 LEAYEKIGQEKLQD
+318 LGAYEKAGQEKLED
-332 RFSIQESTRDL
+332 RFSTQEAIRDL

-348 LMVFIGLYMYHI
+348 LMIFIGLYMFHI
-360 HPEVVKSNQKICL
+360 HPEVVKSNQKLCL
-373 CGAVIVI
+373 CAAVIAI
-380 SLVMNLAFSEFFY
+380 SLAMNLAFAEFFY
-393 FVSSNFGI
+393 FLSSSFGI
-401 PPGLANNAIPL
+401 PPPLVNDAIPL
-412 ALSAILLAVMIGL
+412 ALSAILLAAMLGL

-430 VGFFTAAVTAMIMG
+430 VGFFTAAITSMIMG

-451 EGLVVCCLSAL
+451 EGLVVCCISAL
-462 AVRNATNYR
+462 VVRRATNYR
-471 SFFLRSVFIV
+471 SFFIRSVFIV
-481 FISFWL
+481 FISFWV
-487 LDFNLLWQIQPDQDK
+487 LDFNLLWQIQPE
-502 FLWLAGSKIFLWSA
+502 SKMHLWSA
-516 GVAFING
+516 GSKMFLWSGGISFING
-523 FATATVALI
+523 FATATLALV

-588 RANPIKARVGAL
+588 NANPIKARVGAL

-616 NIHAD
+616 NINAD
-621 KKHSE
+621 KKHGE

-691 YRYGG
+691 YRYSG
-696 PLPREK
+696 PLPQEK

-707 SLADACEAATRS
+707 SLADACEAASRS

-745 DNAILTIAELA
+745 DNARLTIAELA

-766 TTMHHSRIAYP
+766 TTMYHSRIAYP

-783 EDDVFME
+783 EDDLLME
-790 GKSLS
+790 GKNASP
-795 SAEPKNDK
+795 AEPKTG
-803 KDA
+803 